1 MEEDGA
7 LTFSL
12 DIIISE
18 PLHIR
23 LIQILNLMVEES
35 ISRESDVMVAGD
47 QPTKMYTFGKQS

>member
-12 DIIISE
+12 NIIISE

-23 LIQILNLMVEES
+23 LIQILNLMIEES
-35 ISRESDVMVAGD
+35 ISRESDVMVAGG
-47 QPTKMYTFGKQS
+47 QPTKLYTFGKQS